1 MADKLAC
8 VLFSGTADRLQ
19 AAATLASGAA
29 AMGVETHLFLTYWG
43 VNAFRPAVM
52 AETPPISADY
62 GDMGEMVAKLMA
74 EKQVPP
80 WQEVLATAKE
90 VGDVRIHACAA
101 TMDLF
106 DLTKDD
112 LDPMVDDVI
121 GVASFVGLAEGA
133 QLLFI

>member
-1 MADKLAC
+1 MSEKLAC

-19 AAATLASGAA
+19 AVATLASGAA
-29 AMGVETHLFLTYWG
+29 AMGVETDIFLTYWG
-43 VNAFRPAVM
+43 VNAFRPSVM
-52 AETPPISADY
+52 VETPPISADY
-62 GDMGEMVAKLMA
+62 GDLGETVVKLMV
-74 EKQVPP
+74 EKNVPP
-80 WQEVLATAKE
+80 WHEVLRTAKD
-90 VGDVRIHACAA
+90 VGEVRIHACAA

-121 GVASFVGLAEGA
+121 GVASFTDLAQGA